1 MQNLLLWN
9 GSGVR
14 YGDCITSD
22 GERFTG
28 MSKLLTKDEAKA
40 YWIEKQEAARRAMAM
55 RQSCSTVLIEC
66 ASKVLEDGLHPDFEF
81 RARLDRTI
89 ELYHQLS
96 PVNEVVHIYVP
107 GSLHKEGGVTD
118 QCTLSTAGRRYLVER
133 GIPDEVILGDRE
145 NERYKGDEG
154 VLNSADEC
162 FVASRIFHEGQY
174 RELHCVCSPI
184 QVTRKWFYY
193 LEFGLVPLIHS
204 VPVVETDIMDIVT
217 EQLRG
222 TENVIYNDHNAQSHD
237 SEVWINSRK
246 EMLGDS

>member
-1 MQNLLLWN
+1 M
-9 GSGVR
+9 
-14 YGDCITSD
+14 
-22 GERFTG
+22 E
-28 MSKLLTKDEAKA
+28 
-40 YWIEKQEAARRAMAM
+40 YWHEKQSLAQLTMESRRG
-55 RQSCSTVLIEC
+55 CNDILIEC

-81 RARLDRTI
+81 RARLNRTI
-89 ELYHQLS
+89 ELYHKLRQE
-96 PVNEVVHIYVP
+96 NEVVHIYVP
-107 GSLHKEGGVTD
+107 GSLHKENGISD
-118 QCTLSTAGRRYLVER
+118 QCTLSTAGRRYLIER
-133 GIPDEVILGDRE
+133 GIPDEIILGDRE
-145 NERYKGDEG
+145 NEQYKDNEG

-162 FVASRIFHEGQY
+162 FVASRIFFGDQY

-204 VPVVETDIMDIVT
+204 VPVVDSDVMDIVT

-246 EMLGDS
+246 ERKGQMYRI

>member
-1 MQNLLLWN
+1 M
-9 GSGVR
+9 
-14 YGDCITSD
+14 
-22 GERFTG
+22 
-28 MSKLLTKDEAKA
+28 LTKEEAKA
-40 YWIEKQEAARRAMAM
+40 YWLD
-55 RQSCSTVLIEC
+55 RQKKAQNLMEYKKACLAVLIEC
-66 ASKVLEDGLHPDFEF
+66 ASKVLKDGMHTDDEF
-81 RARLDRTI
+81 CVRLDRTI

-96 PVNEVVHIYVP
+96 VSNDVVHIYVP
-107 GSLHKEGGVTD
+107 GSLHKENGRTD

-133 GIPDEVILGDRE
+133 GIPDEVILGDAE
-145 NERYKGDEG
+145 NELYKGDEG

-204 VPVVETDIMDIVT
+204 VPVADSDVMDIVT

-237 SEVWINSRK
+237 SEVWINSRI
-246 EMLGDS
+246 ERLG

>member
-1 MQNLLLWN
+1 M
-9 GSGVR
+9 
-14 YGDCITSD
+14 
-22 GERFTG
+22 
-28 MSKLLTKDEAKA
+28 LTKEEAKE
-40 YWIEKQEAARRAMAM
+40 YWYEKQRLAQQAMEGH
-55 RQSCSTVLIEC
+55 RECNGILIEC

-89 ELYHQLS
+89 ELYHKLCQE
-96 PVNEVVHIYVP
+96 NEVVHIYVP
-107 GSLHKEGGVTD
+107 GSLHKENGVSD
-118 QCTLSTAGRRYLVER
+118 QCTLSTAGRRYLIER
-133 GIPDEVILGDRE
+133 GIPDVIILGDRE
-145 NERYKGDEG
+145 NEQYKGNEG

-162 FVASRIFHEGQY
+162 FVASRIFFDGKY

-204 VPVVETDIMDIVT
+204 VPVVDSDVMDIVT

-246 EMLGDS
+246 ERKGK

>member
-1 MQNLLLWN
+1 M
-9 GSGVR
+9 
-14 YGDCITSD
+14 
-22 GERFTG
+22 
-28 MSKLLTKDEAKA
+28 LTKEEAKE
-40 YWIEKQEAARRAMAM
+40 YWYEKQRLAQQAMEGH
-55 RQSCSTVLIEC
+55 RECNGILIEC
-66 ASKVLEDGLHPDFEF
+66 ASKVLEDGLHPDSEF

-89 ELYHQLS
+89 ELYHKLCQE
-96 PVNEVVHIYVP
+96 NEVVHIYVP
-107 GSLHKEGGVTD
+107 GSLHKENGISD
-118 QCTLSTAGRRYLVER
+118 QCTLSTAGRRYLIER
-133 GIPDEVILGDRE
+133 GIPDVIILGDRE
-145 NERYKGDEG
+145 NEQYKGNEG

-162 FVASRIFHEGQY
+162 FVASRIFFDGKY

-204 VPVVETDIMDIVT
+204 VPIADSDIMDIVT

-246 EMLGDS
+246 ERMG

>member
-1 MQNLLLWN
+1 MFSSEVKGCPSTELRNQ
-9 GSGVR
+9 VKV
-14 YGDCITSD
+14 
-22 GERFTG
+22 
-28 MSKLLTKDEAKA
+28 MLTKDEAKA
-40 YWIEKQEAARRAMAM
+40 YWLDKQEQARKTMSVRKD
-55 RQSCSTVLIEC
+55 CSAVLIEC
-66 ASKVLEDGLHPDFEF
+66 ASKVLKDGLHPDDEF
-81 RARLDRTI
+81 SARLDRTV

-96 PVNEVVHIYVP
+96 HENEVVHIYVP
-107 GSLHKEGGVTD
+107 GSLHKEAGVTD
-118 QCTLSTAGRRYLVER
+118 QCTLSTAGKRYLVGH
-133 GIPDEVILGDRE
+133 GIPEDVILGDAE

-162 FVASRIFHEGQY
+162 FVASRIFHEGHY
-174 RELHCVCSPI
+174 SELHCVCSPI

-204 VPVVETDIMDIVT
+204 VPVADSDVMDIVT

-246 EMLGDS
+246 ERLGI